1 MLNTVIQR
9 VIDSLNQLI
18 YTVPVVLICMTL
30 HEFAHALVSYKL
42 GDKTAK
48 EQGRLSLNPL
58 KHLDPVGA
66 IFLIIFHFGW
76 AKPVPVYS
84 LYFKNPKRDM
94 AITAA
99 AGPITNFL
107 LAIIAIPL
115 LAIASVLKEKYGVP
129 YFQEFSI
136 MFLYINIGFGVFNL
150 IPIPPL
156 DGSRIL
162 MYFLPA
168 NIYNRFLQYE
178 RYAFMVLLLL
188 MFTGVF
194 STVFGGFINLVA
206 SFLIVPA
213 QLLANILFNLF

>member
-1 MLNTVIQR
+1 
-9 VIDSLNQLI
+9 
-18 YTVPVVLICMTL
+18 MTL
-30 HEFAHALVSYKL
+30 HEFSHAMVSYKL

-48 EQGRLSLNPL
+48 EQGRLTLNPL
-58 KHLDPVGA
+58 KHIDPVGA
-66 IFLIIFHFGW
+66 IFLVIFHFGW

-107 LAIIAIPL
+107 LAIFAIPL
-115 LAIASVLKEKYGVP
+115 LALASVLKAKYDVP
-129 YFQEFSI
+129 YLQEFFLL
-136 MFLYINIGFGVFNL
+136 FLYINIGFGVFNL

-162 MYFLPA
+162 MYFMPA
-168 NIYNRFLQYE
+168 NIYNRLLQYE
-178 RYAFMVLLLL
+178 QYAFIILIVL

-194 STVFGGFINLVA
+194 SRVFGGFISLVA
-206 SFLIVPA
+206 SFLIIPSQA
-213 QLLANILFNLF
+213 LANVLYNLF